1 MSSAYDTVR
10 NSQISAVVALIIL
23 IVVLY
28 GGEELGEIYHIYLD
42 LEMDDGSGT
51 EFNFEI
57 EGIMMADEMKM
68 TLDCDSE
75 AESFWAETG
84 QGECDEYE
92 TTDYEDDDG
101 LRDEEDMMN
110 NFRNLLY
117 LSGAS
122 VVVFLV
128 LLQNGDIKNASYAA
142 FAIALLSF
150 VAAIYFMNENT
161 EIMESDNDEL
171 DDDMF
176 NNFDFDGFRGSDS
189 TTSTEDGLTLRIDGE
204 WGPGIAWYLAL
215 LVIPLCGF
223 YASYSCYSV
232 ERSPGGSLYRGGF
245 NEQYELPATQLPSI
259 PSVGGPTAP
268 AQTHNPVTADPVSV
282 QRQAQ
287 CVNCGSSFTVPNVA
301 SGQNFSCPHCGF
313 VNLIN

>member
-1 MSSAYDTVR
+1 M
-10 NSQISAVVALIIL
+10 
-23 IVVLY
+23 
-28 GGEELGEIYHIYLD
+28 
-42 LEMDDGSGT
+42 EMDDGDGT
-51 EFNFEI
+51 ELDFEI

-84 QGECDEYE
+84 QGECDESE
-92 TTDYEDDDG
+92 TSDYEDDS
-101 LRDEEDMMN
+101 EDMMDT
-110 NFRNLLY
+110 FRNLLY

-150 VAAIYFMNENT
+150 VAAIYFRNKNT
-161 EIMESDNDEL
+161 EIMESDDNEL
-171 DDDMF
+171 GDMF
-176 NNFDFDGFRGSDS
+176 NNFDFDGFWGSDS
-189 TTSTEDGLTLRIDGE
+189 TTSTEDGLTLRMDGE

-232 ERSPGGSLYRGGF
+232 ESSPGGALYQGGF

-259 PSVGGPTAP
+259 PSVGSPTAP

-287 CVNCGSSFTVPNVA
+287 CVNCGSPFTVPNVA

>member
-1 MSSAYDTVR
+1 MSSAYDAVR
-10 NSQISAVVALIIL
+10 NSQISAVVAIIVL

-28 GGEELGEIYHIYLD
+28 GGEKLGEIYHVYLD

-51 EFNFEI
+51 EYNMEVT
-57 EGIMMADEMKM
+57 GIMMADEVKM
-68 TLDCDSE
+68 TADCDSALE
-75 AESFWAETG
+75 VISE
-84 QGECDEYE
+84 GECDETE
-92 TTDYEDDDG
+92 ALDYEDDD
-101 LRDEEDMMN
+101 EDMMN

-161 EIMESDNDEL
+161 EIMESENDEI
-171 DDDMF
+171 DDGIF
-176 NNFDFDGFRGSDS
+176 NNFDFDGFWGSDS
-189 TTSTEDGLTLRIDGE
+189 TTSTEDGIVLRIDGE

-232 ERSPGGSLYRGGF
+232 ESSPGGTFHQGGGF

-259 PSVGGPTAP
+259 PSLGGPVAP
-268 AQTHNPVTADPVSV
+268 PKTFDSVSV
-282 QRQAQ
+282 DSVPVQ
-287 CVNCGSSFTVPNVA
+287 CVSCNSPFSVPSTA
-301 SGQNFSCPHCGF
+301 SGQNFPCPHCGF
-313 VNLIN
+313 VNLVN

>member
-1 MSSAYDTVR
+1 VSSAYDAVR
-10 NSQISAVVALIIL
+10 NSQISAVVAIFVLIA
-23 IVVLY
+23 VLY
-28 GGEELGEIYHIYLD
+28 GGEELGEIYHVYID

-51 EFNFEI
+51 EYNIEI
-57 EGIMMADEMKM
+57 AGIMMADEMKL
-68 TLDCDSE
+68 TTDCDSALE
-75 AESFWAETG
+75 VISE
-84 QGECDEYE
+84 GECDESE
-92 TTDYEDDDG
+92 TSDYEDDD
-101 LRDEEDMMN
+101 EDMMN

-150 VAAIYFMNENT
+150 VAAIYFMDENT
-161 EIMESDNDEL
+161 NIMEAENDEL

-189 TTSTEDGLTLRIDGE
+189 TTSTEDGFTLKMDGE

-232 ERSPGGSLYRGGF
+232 ERSPGGSLYQGGF

-287 CVNCGSSFTVPNVA
+287 CVSCGSPFSVPNTA
-301 SGQNFSCPHCGF
+301 SGQNYPCPHCGF
-313 VNLIN
+313 VNLVN

>member
-1 MSSAYDTVR
+1 MSCISSVPSAYDAVR
-10 NSQISAVVALIIL
+10 NSQISAVVAIFVL

-28 GGEELGEIYHIYLD
+28 GGEKMGEIYHISFD
-42 LEMDDGSGT
+42 LGGSDGSGT
-51 EFNFEI
+51 RLSIEI
-57 EGIMMADEMKM
+57 TAIMMADEGKYETDCNSAMK
-68 TLDCDSE
+68 
-75 AESFWAETG
+75 ATG
-84 QGECDEYE
+84 YPECDESE
-92 TTDYEDDDG
+92 TRDYEDDA
-101 LRDEEDMMN
+101 EDMMDT
-110 NFRNLLY
+110 FRNLLY

-122 VVVFLV
+122 VVVFLG
-128 LLQNGDIKNASYAA
+128 LLRNGDIKNASYAA

-161 EIMESDNDEL
+161 EIMESDDDEL
-171 DDDMF
+171 GDIF
-176 NNFDFDGFRGSDS
+176 NNFDFDGFWGSDS
-189 TTSTEDGLTLRIDGE
+189 TTSTEDGLTLRMDGE

-223 YASYSCYSV
+223 YASYSCYRV
-232 ERSPGGSLYRGGF
+232 ESSPGGALYQGGF

-259 PSVGGPTAP
+259 PSMGGPTAP

-287 CVNCGSSFTVPNVA
+287 CVNCGSPFTVPNVA

>member
-1 MSSAYDTVR
+1 MSSAYDAVR
-10 NSQISAVVALIIL
+10 NSQISAVVAIIVL

-28 GGEELGEIYHIYLD
+28 GGEELGEIYHISID
-42 LEMDDGSGT
+42 MEMDVGGGT

-84 QGECDEYE
+84 QGECDESE
-92 TTDYEDDDG
+92 TTDHED
-101 LRDEEDMMN
+101 DEEDMMDT
-110 NFRNLLY
+110 FRNLMY

-150 VAAIYFMNENT
+150 VAAIHSMTESTELIEDAFDENEEPFT
-161 EIMESDNDEL
+161 S
-171 DDDMF
+171 
-176 NNFDFDGFRGSDS
+176 FDVDGFRGSDS
-189 TTSTEDGLTLRIDGE
+189 ITSTEEGFTLRMDGE

-232 ERSPGGSLYRGGF
+232 ESSPGGALYQGGF

-268 AQTHNPVTADPVSV
+268 AQTHNPVAADPVSV

-287 CVNCGSSFTVPNVA
+287 CVNCGSPFTVPNVA

>member
-1 MSSAYDTVR
+1 MSSTYEAVR
-10 NSQISAVVALIIL
+10 NSQNSAVVAIIIL

-28 GGEELGEIYHIYLD
+28 GGEELGEIYHFSFD
-42 LEMDDGSGT
+42 LGGSDGSGT
-51 EFNFEI
+51 RLSIEI
-57 EGIMMADEMKM
+57 TAIMMADEGKYETDCNSAMK
-68 TLDCDSE
+68 
-75 AESFWAETG
+75 ATG
-84 QGECDEYE
+84 YPECDESE
-92 TTDYEDDDG
+92 TSDYEDDA
-101 LRDEEDMMN
+101 EDMMDT
-110 NFRNLLY
+110 FRNLLY

-122 VVVFLV
+122 VVVFLG
-128 LLQNGDIKNASYAA
+128 LLRNGDIKNASYAA

-150 VAAIYFMNENT
+150 VAAIYFMTESTELIEDAFDENEEPFT
-161 EIMESDNDEL
+161 
-171 DDDMF
+171 
-176 NNFDFDGFRGSDS
+176 NFDVDDFRGSDS
-189 TTSTEDGLTLRIDGE
+189 ITSTEDGVTLRMDGE

-232 ERSPGGSLYRGGF
+232 ESSPGGALYQGGF

-268 AQTHNPVTADPVSV
+268 AQTHNPVAADPVSV

-287 CVNCGSSFTVPNVA
+287 CVNCGSPFTVPNVA

>member
-1 MSSAYDTVR
+1 VSSTYEAVR
-10 NSQISAVVALIIL
+10 NSQNSAVVAIIIL

-28 GGEELGEIYHIYLD
+28 GGEELGEIYHIHFD
-42 LEMDDGSGT
+42 VEMDDGDGT
-51 EFNFEI
+51 ELGFEI
-57 EGIMMADEMKM
+57 TAIMMADEGKYETDCNSAMK
-68 TLDCDSE
+68 
-75 AESFWAETG
+75 ATG
-84 QGECDEYE
+84 YPECDESE
-92 TTDYEDDDG
+92 TSDYED
-101 LRDEEDMMN
+101 DEEDMMDT
-110 NFRNLLY
+110 FRNLLY

-122 VVVFLV
+122 AVVFLG
-128 LLQNGDIKNASYAA
+128 LLRNGDIKNASYAA

-150 VAAIYFMNENT
+150 VAAIHFMTESTELIEDAFDENEEPFT
-161 EIMESDNDEL
+161 S
-171 DDDMF
+171 
-176 NNFDFDGFRGSDS
+176 FDVDGFWGSDS
-189 TTSTEDGLTLRIDGE
+189 TTSAESGFTLKMDGE

-232 ERSPGGSLYRGGF
+232 ESSPGGALYQGGF

-268 AQTHNPVTADPVSV
+268 AQTHNPVAADPVSV

-287 CVNCGSSFTVPNVA
+287 CVNCGSPFTVPNVA